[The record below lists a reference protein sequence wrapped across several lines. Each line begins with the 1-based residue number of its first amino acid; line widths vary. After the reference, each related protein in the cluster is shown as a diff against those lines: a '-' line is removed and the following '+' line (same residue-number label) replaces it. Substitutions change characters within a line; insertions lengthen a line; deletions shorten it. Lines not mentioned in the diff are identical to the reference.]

1 MIKILLTLALT
12 LTIGTSAYAG
22 TAQSSYATATPDA
35 STKLLGV
42 NGTGQTKNYT
52 TPALKTYFG
61 TAVALNLGALTDLQ
75 FGGAT
80 MVNDAKTNGDTNF
93 LWSAD
98 KTYDEL
104 ALKADKDDAVITNTS
119 TASGVNIDGADGT
132 RDYNYSNGA
141 SAATYTPVFTSKPA
155 SGKVRGVIATFG
167 GGSGVCTMNWTNVTR
182 WIGTTG
188 ATTTTTLKRS
198 TYLFMVYNTEVVGK
212 IVQEAY

>member
-61 TAVALNLGALTDLQ
+61 TAIALNLGALTDLQ

-104 ALKADKDDAVITNTS
+104 ALKANKDDAVITNTS
-119 TASGVNIDGADGT
+119 QGAATLNLDGADGT
-132 RDYNYSNGA
+132 RDYNYSNA
-141 SAATYTPVFTSKPA
+141 TNAAYVTAFTTKPA
-155 SGKVRGVIATFG
+155 AGKVRGVIVTFG
-167 GGSGVCTMNWTNVTR
+167 GAAGVHGITWTGVTR

-198 TYLFMVYNTEVVGK
+198 TYLFMIYNSEVVGK